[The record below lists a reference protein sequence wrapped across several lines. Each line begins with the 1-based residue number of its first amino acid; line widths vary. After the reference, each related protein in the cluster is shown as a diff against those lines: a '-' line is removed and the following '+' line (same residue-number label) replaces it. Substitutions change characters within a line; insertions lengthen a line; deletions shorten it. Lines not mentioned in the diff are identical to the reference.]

1 MKMKR
6 SVRQSAFTLLE
17 LVLVM
22 VIIAIVL
29 AAVAPKLRGWSRGR
43 ELRDAADAFVDMTRY
58 ARAQSAADGTTYR
71 LTIDSTAGTYQLTK
85 LDGAQ
90 FVAVP
95 FDFGQPKKVPDGYRI
110 ELAAQQGAATT
121 SNTIDFYPSGRAQV
135 AQVRISA
142 PSGETMQI
150 ACVAAAEEF
159 AIVTGVVQ

>member
-1 MKMKR
+1 MR
-6 SVRQSAFTLLE
+6 SRQKHSAFTLLE

-22 VIIAIVL
+22 VIIAITL

-43 ELRDAADAFVDMTRY
+43 ELRDAADQFVYVTRY

-71 LTIDSTAGTYQLTK
+71 LTIDPQAGTYQLTK
-85 LDGAQ
+85 LEGAQ

-95 FDFGQPKKVPDGYRI
+95 FDFGQPNRVPQGYKI

-135 AQVRISA
+135 AQVRIIGPGGDA
-142 PSGETMQI
+142 MQI
-150 ACVAAAEEF
+150 ACAAAAEEF
-159 AIVTGVVQ
+159 AIASGGVQ